1 MQFRKRKTEKLFYL
15 VPLLLPRTSLQQ
27 SPIILPSCLVCFRII
42 LQTRGK
48 STGEGHE
55 IMLLQIPRLTNS
67 LRDPFDVDQAYLH
80 RKIIL
85 QNHFKPSKEGN
96 SLNESDLARKI
107 VVGWDEASAEV
118 RQVYKQFI
126 GAVVELIDTE
136 VPSEEFR
143 EVAWT
148 AYRLF
153 AVPGPG
159 EEEDSAS
166 STERDKSELEKII
179 GHAIPNGTLQKVAAL
194 AKRLSGL
201 QPSNYGAAFALE
213 SHRDGLENDLEFGT
227 DLLFQA
233 PARFL
238 VDVTLDDGELLGEE
252 STAPSYSLHERLH
265 DHRDNAHNH
274 SNLGG
279 NFNLS
284 WLRNVCDRIASE
296 STSQLSRDD
305 LAMAICRVLDSG
317 RPGEE
322 IADVLLDLVGDGAFE
337 IIQDL
342 ISHRKELV
350 DAIQH
355 GFSVLKSDKTT
366 SNNQSRMPSYGT
378 QVTVQTESEKQIDK
392 LRRKEEKRHRRGTEN
407 GENDTSATTFSSLL
421 EASERKTLLDDL
433 VNAGPGTHQL
443 AITALPQ
450 GTVRKHFKG
459 YEEVIIPPTPTAAMK
474 PGEKLIEI
482 KELDDFAQAA
492 FQGYKSLNRIQ
503 SRIYQTVYLTNEN
516 ILVCAPTGA
525 GKTNIAMISI
535 LHEIGQHFKDGY
547 LHKNEF
553 KIVYVAPMKALA
565 AEVTST
571 FSRRL
576 SPLNMVVR
584 ELTGDMQ
591 LSKSEL
597 EETQMIV
604 TTPEKWDVITR
615 KSSDMSLSMLVKLL
629 IIDEVHLLNDDRGPV
644 IEALVARTLR
654 QVESTQTMIRI
665 VGLSATLPNY
675 MEVAQFLRVNPEAG
689 LFYFDSSYRPV
700 PLAQQYIGISEQ
712 NFAARNELLNE
723 VCYKKVVDSL
733 KQGHQAMVFVH
744 SRKDTAKT
752 ASKLVELARKY
763 ENMELFC
770 NDTHPQF
777 GLIKKEV
784 SKSRN
789 KDLVQLFDS
798 AIGVHHAG
806 MLRSDRGLTER
817 LFSDGLLKVLVCTA
831 TLAWGVN
838 LPAHTVVIKGTQ
850 LYDPKAGGWKDLGM
864 LDVMQ
869 IFGRAGRPQFDKSG
883 EGIIITSHEKLA
895 YYLRLL
901 TSQLPIESQFISSL
915 KDNLNAEVA
924 LGTVT
929 NVKEACA
936 WLGYTYLFIRMRK
949 NPLAY
954 GIGWDEVIAD
964 PSLGLKQ
971 RALITDAAR
980 ALDKAKMMRF
990 DEKSGNFYCTELGRI
1005 ASHFYIQYSSVE
1017 TYNEMLRRHMS
1028 DSEVIEMVARSSE
1041 FENIVVRD
1049 EEQNE
1054 LESILRSSCPLEVRG
1069 GPSNKHG
1076 KISILIQLYISR
1088 GSIDTFSLVSDAAYI
1103 SASLARI
1110 MRALFEICLRKG
1122 WCEMTLFMLEYCK
1135 AVDRQMWPYQHPL
1148 RQFDRDLSAE
1158 ILRKLEER
1166 GADLDHLLEMEEKDI
1181 GALIRYA
1188 HGGRLVKQHLGYFP
1202 QIHLSATI
1210 SPITRTVLKVDLLVT
1225 PDFVWK
1231 ERFHGN
1237 ALRWWILV
1245 EDSENDHIYHS
1256 ELFTLTK
1263 RMARGEPQKLSF
1275 TVPIFEPHPPQY
1287 YIRAVSD
1294 SWLHAEAFYT
1304 VTFKNLQL
1312 PEARTSHTELLDLK
1326 PLPVT
1331 ALGNDTFQS
1340 LYKFSHFNPIQ
1351 TQIFHVLYHSDN
1363 NVLLGAPTGSGKTIS
1378 AELAMLRLFSTQPD
1392 MKVIYIAPLKAIVRE
1407 RMHDW
1412 QKNLVP
1418 SLGKKMVEMTGDFT
1432 PDLAAL
1438 LSADIII
1445 STPEKWDG
1453 ISRNWQTR
1461 SYVTKVG
1468 LMILDEI
1475 HLLGAD
1481 RGPILEVIV
1490 SRMRYISSQT
1500 ERSVRFVGLSTALA
1514 NASDL
1519 ADWLGVGEIGLFNFK
1534 PSVRPVPLE
1543 VHIQAMHHVL
1553 PSYEQGYPGKYYCP
1567 RMNSMNKPAY
1577 AAISSHS
1584 PTKPVLIFVSSRR
1597 QTRLTALD
1605 LIQHAASDE
1614 HPIQFLNM
1622 EEDDLQMVLSQV
1634 VDQNLRHTLQF
1645 GIGLHHAGLNDKD
1658 RSLVEELFANNKI
1671 QVLVCTSTLAWG
1683 VNLPAHLVIIKG
1695 TEYYD
1700 GKSKRYV
1707 DFPIT
1712 DILQMMGRA
1721 GRPQFDQHGKAVI
1734 LVHEPKKSFYKKFLY
1749 EPFPVESSLRE
1760 QLHNHF
1766 NAEIATGTICH
1777 KEDAVHYLTWTYLF
1791 RRLMVNPA
1799 YYGLESPEAE
1809 MLSSYLSRLVQN
1821 TFEDLED
1828 GGCIKMDEDSVE
1840 STMLGMIASQ
1850 YYLSYMTVSMFGSNI
1865 GPDTSLE
1872 VFLHILSG
1880 ASEYD
1885 ELPVRHNEEK
1895 YNEAL
1900 SQKVPYMVDKNNL
1913 DDPHVKANLLFQ
1925 AHFSQLELPI
1935 SDYITDLKSVL
1946 DQSIRIMQAMID
1958 VCANSGWL
1966 SSSIACMHLMQM
1978 VMQGLWFERDSALWM
1993 LPCMN
1998 TDLFATLN
2006 NRGISTVQQ
2015 LLDIPKS
2022 RLQDMIGS
2030 FPISRLNKDLQQ
2042 FPRIQVILKLQNK
2055 DAGGKKSLALNIRL
2069 EKMNFRQS
2077 TSRAFAPRFPKVK
2090 DEAWWLVLGNTETSE
2105 LYALKRVS
2113 FTDRLATRM
2122 DLPQS
2127 LTSVQ
2132 GTKLILVSDCY
2143 LGFEQEHSIEDL
2155 IRPQ

>member
-1 MQFRKRKTEKLFYL
+1 ML
-15 VPLLLPRTSLQQ
+15 VQL
-27 SPIILPSCLVCFRII
+27 
-42 LQTRGK
+42 
-48 STGEGHE
+48 
-55 IMLLQIPRLTNS
+55 PRLTHS
-67 LRDPFDVDQAYLH
+67 LREPFDIDQAYLQ
-80 RKIIL
+80 RKSII
-85 QNHFKPSKEGN
+85 QNREKPRN
-96 SLNESDLARKI
+96 SANTLDESELARKI
-107 VVGWDEASAEV
+107 VYKWEEASLEV
-118 RQVYKQFI
+118 RQAYKQFI
-126 GAVVELIDTE
+126 SAVLELIDGE

-143 EVAWT
+143 EVALMV
-148 AYRLF
+148 YHLF
-153 AVPGPG
+153 GLPEA
-159 EEEDSAS
+159 
-166 STERDKSELEKII
+166 EKIVDGDRRLKLQKLI
-179 GHAIPNGTLQKVAAL
+179 GHAVSDAHLQKVTS
-194 AKRLSGL
+194 LSQMLYGL
-201 QPSNYGAAFALE
+201 QPGNCE
-213 SHRDGLENDLEFGT
+213 DGLLSEHREKECWDVSEFGAE
-227 DLLFQA
+227 LHFQT
-233 PARFL
+233 PTRFL
-238 VDVTLDDGELLGEE
+238 VEVSFDDGDLLGSENIQTSSPFHE
-252 STAPSYSLHERLH
+252 GFYDPSE
-265 DHRDNAHNH
+265 HRYNYAAVIE
-274 SNLGG
+274 GTY
-279 NFNLS
+279 NLS
-284 WLRNVCDRIASE
+284 WLRDACSRIVSE
-296 STSQLSRDD
+296 SNSQLSRDE
-305 LAMAICRVLDSG
+305 LAMTICRVLDSDK
-317 RPGEE
+317 PGEE
-322 IADVLLDLVGDGAFE
+322 IAGDLLDLVGDGAFE
-337 IIQDL
+337 TVQDL
-342 ISHRKELV
+342 LSHRKELV
-350 DAIQH
+350 DAIHH
-355 GFSVLKSDKTT
+355 GFHVLKSNKMA
-366 SNNQSRMPSYGT
+366 SNAPTRMPSYGT
-378 QVTVQTESEKQIDK
+378 QVTVQTESERQIDK
-392 LRRKEEKRHRRGTEN
+392 LRRKEEKRYKRGIEY
-407 GENDTSATTFSSLL
+407 GAESDISATSFSSLL
-421 EASERKTLLDDL
+421 EASERKNPFDDL
-433 VNAGPGTHQL
+433 IGSGSGSGSGSPSL
-443 AITALPQ
+443 AVTALPQ
-450 GTVRKHFKG
+450 GTVRKHYKG
-459 YEEVIIPPTPTAAMK
+459 YEEVIIPPTPTAPMK

-482 KELDDFAQAA
+482 KELDEFAQVA
-492 FQGYKSLNRIQ
+492 FHGYKSLNRIQ
-503 SRIYQTVYLTNEN
+503 SRIFRTVYYTNEN

-535 LHEIGQHFKDGY
+535 LHEIGQHFKNGY
-547 LHKNEF
+547 LHKDEF

-571 FSRRL
+571 FSLRL
-576 SPLNMVVR
+576 SPLNMTVR

-591 LSKSEL
+591 LSKNEL
-597 EETQMIV
+597 QETQMIV

-675 MEVAQFLRVNPEAG
+675 LEVAQFLRVNPDAG
-689 LFYFDSSYRPV
+689 LFFFDSSYRPV
-700 PLAQQYIGISEQ
+700 PLAQQYIGISAQ
-712 NFAARNELLNE
+712 NFIARNELLNE
-723 VCYKKVVDSL
+723 ICYKKVVDSL
-733 KQGHQAMVFVH
+733 RQGHQVMVFVH

-752 ASKLVELARKY
+752 AEKLIDLARNNETLEIFKN
-763 ENMELFC
+763 E
-770 NDTHPQF
+770 THPQF
-777 GLIKKEV
+777 SLIKKEV
-784 SKSRN
+784 QKSRN
-789 KDLVQLFDS
+789 KDLVQLFDNGV
-798 AIGVHHAG
+798 GVHHAG
-806 MLRSDRGLTER
+806 MLRADRGLTER

-850 LYDPKAGGWKDLGM
+850 IYDPKAGGWRDLGM

-883 EGIIITSHEKLA
+883 EGIIITSHDKLA

-901 TSQLPIESQFISSL
+901 TNQLPIESQFISSL

-936 WLGYTYLFIRMRK
+936 WLGYTYLFIRMRL

-964 PSLGLKQ
+964 PSLSLKQ
-971 RALITDAAR
+971 RSLITDAAR

-1017 TYNEMLRRHMS
+1017 TYNDMLKRHMS
-1028 DSEVIEMVARSSE
+1028 DSEVIDMVAHSSE
-1041 FENIVVRD
+1041 FENIVVRE
-1049 EEQNE
+1049 EEQTE
-1054 LESILRSSCPLEVRG
+1054 LEMMMRTSCPLEIKG

-1088 GSIDTFSLVSDAAYI
+1088 GFIDTFSLVSDAAYI

-1122 WCEMTLFMLEYCK
+1122 WSEMSLFMLEYCK
-1135 AVDRQMWPYQHPL
+1135 AVDRQIWPHQHPL
-1148 RQFDRDLSAE
+1148 RQFDKEVSAE

-1166 GADLDHLLEMEEKDI
+1166 GANLDRLQEMQEKDI

-1188 HGGRLVKQHLGYFP
+1188 PGGRLVKQYLGYFP
-1202 QIHLSATI
+1202 WIQLSATV
-1210 SPITRTVLKVDLLVT
+1210 SPITRTVLKVDLLIT
-1225 PDFVWK
+1225 PEFIWK
-1231 ERFHGN
+1231 DRFHGV
-1237 ALRWWILV
+1237 AQRWWILI

-1256 ELFTLTK
+1256 DLFTLTK
-1263 RMARGEPQKLSF
+1263 RMVRGEPQKLSF

-1287 YIRAVSD
+1287 YIHAVSD
-1294 SWLHAEAFYT
+1294 SWLHAEAFHT
-1304 VTFKNLQL
+1304 ISFHNLAL
-1312 PEARTSHTELLDLK
+1312 PEARSSHTELLDLR
-1326 PLPVT
+1326 PLSVT
-1331 ALGNDTFQS
+1331 ALDNKTYED
-1340 LYKFSHFNPIQ
+1340 LYSFSHFNPIQ
-1351 TQIFHVLYHSDN
+1351 TQTFHVLYHTDN

-1378 AELAMLRLFSTQPD
+1378 AELAMLHLFNTQPD
-1392 MKVIYIAPLKAIVRE
+1392 MKV
-1407 RMHDW
+1407 
-1412 QKNLVP
+1412 
-1418 SLGKKMVEMTGDFT
+1418 EMTGDYT
-1432 PDLAAL
+1432 PDMMAL

-1453 ISRNWQTR
+1453 ISRSWNTR
-1461 SYVTKVG
+1461 SYVKKVG

-1500 ERSVRFVGLSTALA
+1500 ERSVRFIGLSTALA
-1514 NASDL
+1514 NAGDL
-1519 ADWLGVGEIGLFNFK
+1519 ADWLGIGENGLFNFK

-1543 VHIQAMHHVL
+1543 VHI
-1553 PSYEQGYPGKYYCP
+1553 QGYPGKYYCP

-1577 AAISSHS
+1577 AAICTHS

-1605 LIQHAASDE
+1605 LIHFEASDE
-1614 HPIQFLNM
+1614 QPIQFLSM
-1622 EEDDLQMVLSQV
+1622 PEEALQMVLSQV
-1634 VDQNLRHTLQF
+1634 TDQNLRHTLQF

-1721 GRPQFDQHGKAVI
+1721 GRPQYDQHGKAVI

-1749 EPFPVESSLRE
+1749 EPFPVESSLKE
-1760 QLHNHF
+1760 QLHNHI
-1766 NAEIATGTICH
+1766 NAEIVSGTICH

-1799 YYGLESPEAE
+1799 YYGVENAEAE
-1809 MLSSYLSRLVQN
+1809 VINSYISRLVQD

-1828 GGCIKMDEDSVE
+1828 SGCVNVNEDSVQP
-1840 STMLGMIASQ
+1840 TMLGMIASQ
-1850 YYLSYMTVSMFGSNI
+1850 YYLSYMTVSMYGSNI

-1872 VFLHILSG
+1872 MFLHILSA

-1885 ELPVRHNEEK
+1885 ELPVRHNEEN
-1895 YNEAL
+1895 YNESL
-1900 SQKVPYMVDKNNL
+1900 SQRVRYMVDKNRL

-1946 DQSIRIMQAMID
+1946 DQSVRIIQAMID
-1958 VCANSGWL
+1958 ICANSGWL
-1966 SSSIACMHLMQM
+1966 SSTISSMHLLQM
-1978 VMQGLWFERDSALWM
+1978 IMQGLWFDTDSSLWM

-1998 TDLFATLN
+1998 ADLFELLN
-2006 NRGISTVQQ
+2006 KQGISSVQQ
-2015 LLDIPKS
+2015 LLNLPKTTLQALIGDFPAS
-2022 RLQDMIGS
+2022 RLYQ
-2030 FPISRLNKDLQQ
+2030 DLQQ
-2042 FPRIQVILKLQNK
+2042 FPRVRMKLKLQRK
-2055 DAGGKKSLALNIRL
+2055 HTEVGESKTLNVRL
-2069 EKMNFRQS
+2069 EKTNYRKN
-2077 TSRAFAPRFPKVK
+2077 TSRAFTPRYPKQK
-2090 DEAWWLVLGNTETSE
+2090 DEAWWLVLCNTSTSE

-2113 FTDRLATRM
+2113 FYDHLVTRM
-2122 DLPQS
+2122 DIPSS
-2127 LTSVQ
+2127 LISLQ
-2132 GTKLILVSDCY
+2132 GLKLMMVSDCY
-2143 LGFEQEHSIEDL
+2143 IGFDQEHSVEEFSESGQL
-2155 IRPQ
+2155 ELEN